1 VPIRVDE
8 GWLELYHGADRGNR
22 YGMGA
27 LLLDADDP
35 SHVIARTTRPLLA
48 PEAPYEHDGFLHDVV
63 FPSGHAP
70 LGDGKI
76 RVYYGAADT
85 SLAAADF
92 AISDILANVQP
103 C

>member
-1 VPIRVDE
+1 MPIRVED
-8 GWLELYHGADRGNR
+8 GWLELYHGADRTNR

-35 SHVIARTTRPLLA
+35 SKVLARTAA
-48 PEAPYEHDGFLHDVV
+48 PARSRGDYERDGFLHDVV
-63 FPSGHAP
+63 FPSGHVTSDA
-70 LGDGKI
+70 GRI
-76 RVYYGAADT
+76 RVYYGAADE

-92 AISDILANVQP
+92 VDRRHPRPHLEP